1 MEEKFTYEVRPRI
14 PVRNLIPGK
23 MINRPTVVQLD
34 KDGVKEALRH
44 GPVFRRFDAVHI
56 ERVTLGNL
64 DEMHRAS
71 FEYKPVI
78 VPVEEI
84 PAPVAAPA
92 MPEPEEIKKEAVEEA
107 PIEEAPADKVVEETV
122 GEIAEEAVEEAPVEK
137 AIVEEVAEE
146 AVDEDLPPTEPTE
159 EATATVGFDD
169 LLASADVEA
178 PSDDAVETEETV
190 ESSEEENVTEE
201 SEEASEEAQ
210 AEEKPQYN
218 GNKRKHH

>member
-23 MINRPTVVQLD
+23 MINRPTVVQLN

-71 FEYKPVI
+71 FESKPVI

-92 MPEPEEIKKEAVEEA
+92 MPEPEEIKKEVVEEA
-107 PIEEAPADKVVEETV
+107 PIEEAPAEKVVED
-122 GEIAEEAVEEAPVEK
+122 IAEETIDETPVEKTTEEAP
-137 AIVEEVAEE
+137 
-146 AVDEDLPPTEPTE
+146 
-159 EATATVGFDD
+159 ATVGFDD

-210 AEEKPQYN
+210 TEEKPQYN